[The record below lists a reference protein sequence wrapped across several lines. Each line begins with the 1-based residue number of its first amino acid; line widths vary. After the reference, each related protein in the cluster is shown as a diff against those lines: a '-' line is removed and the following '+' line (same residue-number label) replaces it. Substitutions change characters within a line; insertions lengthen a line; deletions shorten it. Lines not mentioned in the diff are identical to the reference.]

1 MKCVMSRATLV
12 GVLVLLSA
20 LCAPQV
26 QALSADT
33 APGSPPLFVRPAGGD
48 WPPNGKE
55 IPVCC

>member
-12 GVLVLLSA
+12 GALVLLSA

-26 QALSADT
+26 QALPTDST
-33 APGSPPLFVRPAGGD
+33 PGAPPLFMRPAGGD

>member
-1 MKCVMSRATLV
+1 MSRATLV
-12 GVLVLLSA
+12 GALVLLSA

-26 QALSADT
+26 QALPTDST
-33 APGSPPLFVRPAGGD
+33 PGAPPHFMRPAGGD